1 MPIKILRRV
10 LEHREMTMVLLFQR
24 EISSAVVKD
33 LRFENKDKDLK
44 SEDKDMDKNCKLVLD
59 DKDKDLKSEDKDM
72 DKNCKL
78 VLDDKDKDFLRQQ
91 QHWATVKNGLLT
103 YLYLL
108 TYLHTYI
115 DLSVIIWHQ

>member
-33 LRFENKDKDLK
+33 LRFENKDKD
-44 SEDKDMDKNCKLVLD
+44 
-59 DKDKDLKSEDKDM
+59 
-72 DKNCKL
+72 
-78 VLDDKDKDFLRQQ
+78 FLRQQ

-103 YLYLL
+103 YL
-108 TYLHTYI
+108 HTYI